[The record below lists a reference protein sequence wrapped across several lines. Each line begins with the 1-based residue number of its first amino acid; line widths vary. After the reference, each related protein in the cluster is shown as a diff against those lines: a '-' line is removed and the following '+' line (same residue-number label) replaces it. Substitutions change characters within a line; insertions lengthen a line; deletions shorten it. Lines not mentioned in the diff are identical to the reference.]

1 MIRKYEPWDID
12 SVMEI
17 WLNANCSAHE
27 FIDRGHFE
35 DTYDEVKE
43 MIPQLE
49 GYVCDEE
56 DEIKGFIGLE
66 NGYVKELFVKPSR
79 QRNGVGKALLD
90 HVKQD
95 REVLMVNV
103 YRKDEKA
110 FYFCRREDFNVAEV
124 AVEDSTGETEITME
138 WTRG

>member
-17 WLNANCSAHE
+17 WLDANCSAHD
-27 FIDRGHFE
+27 FIDREYFE
-35 DTYDEVKE
+35 AAFDEVKA
-43 MIPQLE
+43 MIPQYE
-49 GYVCDEE
+49 SYVCEE
-56 DEIKGFIGLE
+56 DGEIRGFIGLQ
-66 NGYVKELFVKPSR
+66 NGYVQELFVKPR
-79 QRNGVGKALLD
+79 CQRRGIGKALLD

-95 REVLMVNV
+95 RPVLMVNV

-124 AVEDSTGETEITME
+124 SVEDATGETAITME
-138 WTRG
+138 WCRA